1 MSLQRGLGVLAASL
15 ALAFATSAAADN
27 VYAIGPSS
35 VSPYTDLSQL
45 SDTGRIQQYGAVG
58 YSIGGGLAPLTTGLT
73 SIAFDHAQLYSVGA
87 NSGYTY
93 LYQLSDTGLIQQY
106 GAVGY
111 SVGGGLAPLTT
122 GLNAIAFDNPTA
134 AVPEPTAWALII
146 VGLGLT
152 GAALRRRRAVV
163 AA

>member
-1 MSLQRGLGVLAASL
+1 MGYSIGGGLAPLTTGLTSI
-15 ALAFATSAAADN
+15 AFDDGQL
-27 VYAIGPSS
+27 YAIGENSG
-35 VSPYTDLSQL
+35 YTYLYQL
-45 SDTGRIQQYGAVG
+45 SDTGSIQQYGAVG

-73 SIAFDHAQLYSVGA
+73 GIAFDNGQLYAIGA
-87 NSGYTY
+87 NSGSTY